1 MSQRTHSVRSHALRV
16 LAIVLIVVGVVS
28 VAGYGVGALST
39 MGDADQ
45 SMVFWL
51 LPFLLGGLAMAG
63 VGTVLLVLWLILVS
77 SERSDR
83 AP

>member
-1 MSQRTHSVRSHALRV
+1 MSRRAHSARSHALRV

-28 VAGYGVGALST
+28 VAGYGLGVLST
-39 MGDADQ
+39 IGEADQ
-45 SMVFWL
+45 SLTFWL